1 MPVIQVRPY
10 RVADFDAL
18 LAVQRACFPPP
29 FPVELLWSR
38 EQVASH
44 VAVFSDGALCAE
56 VDGEIVGSAT
66 AHIIRWHPGEP
77 AHTWAEASD
86 HGFLR
91 NHDAGGNTLYGVDV
105 AVLPAFRR
113 QGVARELY
121 RARYA
126 LVRRLGLARF
136 MAGSRLAGYRQHS
149 AQLSPEAYADAVVAG
164 RFVDPV
170 ITPQLRAG
178 LNALQ
183 VVRGYLP
190 DEESCDC
197 ALLMEWRND
206 AGRAA

>member
-1 MPVIQVRPY
+1 MPVILVRPY

-18 LAVQRACFPPP
+18 LSVQRACFPPP
-29 FPVELLWSR
+29 FPMELLWSPA
-38 EQVASH
+38 QVASH
-44 VAVFSDGALCAE
+44 VAVFPDGALCAE
-56 VDGEIVGSAT
+56 VDGVIAGSAT
-66 AHIIRWHPGEP
+66 AHIIHWSLGEP

-105 AVLPAFRR
+105 AVLPAYRR
-113 QGVARELY
+113 MGVARELY

-136 MAGSRLAGYRQHS
+136 MAGSRLAGYRDHS
-149 AQLSPEAYADAVVAG
+149 VHLSPESYAEAVVAG
-164 RFVDPV
+164 RLADPV
-170 ITPQLRAG
+170 ITPQLKAG
-178 LNALQ
+178 LSAVQ

-206 AGRAA
+206 GSRAA